1 MPLLKHAKKK
11 LRQDKK
17 RTLKNKKVRE
27 LYKSLIKKAKSDPTE
42 KNLAAAFSSIDK
54 AAKHH
59 IIHSNKAARLKS
71 TISKG
76 STVSDK
82 STKGESEKQSTKSP
96 AKKTEK
102 KKVKKTTKKAAK

>member
-27 LYKSLIKKAKSDPTE
+27 LYKSLVKKAKTDPTE
-42 KNLAAAFSSIDK
+42 KNVSAAFSSIDK

-71 TISKG
+71 SISKG
-76 STVSDK
+76 STETEK
-82 STKGESEKQSTKSP
+82 STKVENE
-96 AKKTEK
+96 
-102 KKVKKTTKKAAK
+102 KKTTKSPSKKTVKKSEKKTAKKAAK